1 MHCGDSRP
9 WATPVQAGFGS
20 STGGWAPWGGRV
32 VMACKLFGADRAE
45 LKRRRKG
52 GGPAR
57 PRLTTDSSGWPSGTG
72 LPRGMSRD
80 LAASGCSGRPKHCF
94 VVSVDARLGFVP
106 RCKWRS
112 LSRYLLSNKVRV
124 PVAASSASY
133 FVHSREKEWGG
144 RWEARKLVGCDSVE
158 GGVFFRNRVR
168 VLRPSACGTD
178 PGTKYRAQPSPAQ
191 GLNSLR
197 RRASGLCSGSWAS
210 RQHPCHA
217 IA

>member
-1 MHCGDSRP
+1 MGALGRQSRHGLQ
-9 WATPVQAGFGS
+9 TL
-20 STGGWAPWGGRV
+20 WGRQGR
-32 VMACKLFGADRAE
+32 AKTE
-45 LKRRRKG
+45 EEG

-57 PRLTTDSSGWPSGTG
+57 PRLTADSSGWPSGTG
-72 LPRGMSRD
+72 LPRGMSSE

-158 GGVFFRNRVR
+158 GGVLFCNRVR

-197 RRASGLCSGSWAS
+197 RRASGLLQRLVGLETTPLS
-210 RQHPCHA
+210 CHCLNGC
-217 IA
+217 